1 MSNGPWTDEENDL
14 IVADYFAMLADD
26 ISARRYSKAEHR
38 RALLP
43 LLNDRSEGSVEF
55 KHQNISA
62 VMKGLGED
70 WIPGYK
76 PAFNFQMTLVDAVAR
91 WLALNPAWLGRQPG
105 LQTAAGLREAAQ
117 IWIGPP
123 PTLSN
128 QPPPQELDQ
137 MLHIARKFDVAGRDE
152 RNRALGRAGE
162 ERVLAHERASLRSA
176 GRDDLARK
184 VRWVSEEDG
193 DGAGYDIASFA
204 PDGLARLIEVKT
216 TNGWERTPFHI
227 TRNELAVAE
236 EPVRT
241 SPFGCTTTSI
251 VTPFTSPTSTKSPP
265 RCAGRSTVPV
275 PATCLMASRISSS
288 DQLAGNSVLP
298 GAPVPYR
305 CPPLRPSPSRICR
318 A

>member
-26 ISARRYSKAEHR
+26 ISARRNSKAEHR

-43 LLNDRSEGSVEF
+43 LLSNRSEGSVEF

-62 VMKGLGED
+62 VLKGLGEG

-91 WLALNPAWLGRQPG
+91 WLALNPAWLGRQPV
-105 LQTAAGLREAAQ
+105 LQPAAGLREAAQ

-162 ERVLAHERASLRSA
+162 ERVLAHERAALRTA

-204 PDGLARLIEVKT
+204 PDGLPRLIEVKT

-236 EPVRT
+236 ER
-241 SPFGCTTTSI
+241 
-251 VTPFTSPTSTKSPP
+251 
-265 RCAGRSTVPV
+265 RSEWR
-275 PATCLMASRISSS
+275 LFRLWNFSREPKAFE
-288 DQLAGNSVLP
+288 LH
-298 GAPVPYR
+298 
-305 CPPLRPSPSRICR
+305 PPLDAHVSLTATTFQASFH
-318 A
+318 

>member
-1 MSNGPWTDEENDL
+1 MSSEPWTDEENDL

-26 ISARRYSKAEHR
+26 VFGRPYSKAEHR

-43 LLNDRSEGSVEF
+43 LLNGRSEGSIEF

-62 VMKGLGED
+62 VLKGLGED

-76 PAFNFQMTLVDAVAR
+76 PAFNFQMSLVDAVVR
-91 WLALNPAWLGRQPG
+91 WLAINPAWLGRLPDSRPATG
-105 LQTAAGLREAAQ
+105 LEESAP

-128 QPPPQELDQ
+128 QPPPQELEQ

-162 ERVLAHERASLRSA
+162 ERVLAHEWASLRSA

-204 PDGLARLIEVKT
+204 PDGQARLIEVKT

-227 TRNELAVAE
+227 TRNELAVADE
-236 EPVRT
+236 RRSEWRLFRLWNFSREPRA
-241 SPFGCTTTSI
+241 FE
-251 VTPFTSPTSTKSPP
+251 
-265 RCAGRSTVPV
+265 
-275 PATCLMASRISSS
+275 L
-288 DQLAGNSVLP
+288 
-298 GAPVPYR
+298 Y
-305 CPPLRPSPSRICR
+305 PPLNAHVTLTAKTFQASFH
-318 A
+318 